1 MSILVPPPPIR
12 TPLAG
17 ADGTASALWS
27 RYFIES
33 QRTLVL
39 DVAPANARYVVLTA
53 NPSLTAESNLGGLS
67 AGYLTITVASGVASP
82 STTATIPASDL
93 VGTLP
98 TANLPDPLPAVS
110 GINLTALNASAL
122 SGTIPTVNLPDPLP
136 ALDGSALTALN
147 ASALASGT
155 VAAARL
161 PLVLTS
167 GTYTPTLTGVV
178 NVAASTAYLCQYL
191 RVGSVV
197 MVSGQVDIDP
207 TAAGDI
213 QLGLSLP
220 VASAFATPEQC
231 AGSAVSAAVAGQCA
245 AILGD
250 VANARAVIQW
260 QAVDTANRAMMFSF
274 SYLVV

>member
-1 MSILVPPPPIR
+1 MSPVPPPPIR
-12 TPLAG
+12 TPLANS
-17 ADGTASALWS
+17 DGTVTDLWN
-27 RYFIES
+27 RFFIES

-39 DVAPANARYVVLTA
+39 DVAPANAAYLTTTA
-53 NPSLTAESNLGGLS
+53 NPSLTAESNLGSLS

-147 ASALASGT
+147 ASALAFGT

-178 NVAASTAYLCQYL
+178 NVTASTAYVCQYL

-207 TAAGDI
+207 TAAGDT

-231 AGSAVSAAVAGQCA
+231 GGVAVSSAVAGQSA
-245 AILGD
+245 AISAD
-250 VANARAVIQW
+250 VTNDYALMRWV
-260 QAVDTANRAMMFSF
+260 AVDTANRTMSFSF
-274 SYLVV
+274 TYVIV